1 MYSLYFLLAALLDEL
16 VQRFYGKRTEWNPGG
31 LYLGET
37 SEVCIF
43 KFKLDSTA
51 AKALQQFKRKSMLV
65 RMKQMFLCVGG
76 DSKLFF
82 QYGSDCGVSGMKVNS
97 MEIANLFK

>member
-1 MYSLYFLLAALLDEL
+1 
-16 VQRFYGKRTEWNPGG
+16 
-31 LYLGET
+31 
-37 SEVCIF
+37 
-43 KFKLDSTA
+43 
-51 AKALQQFKRKSMLV
+51 MLV

-82 QYGSDCGVSGMKVNS
+82 QYGSDCGVSSMKVNS